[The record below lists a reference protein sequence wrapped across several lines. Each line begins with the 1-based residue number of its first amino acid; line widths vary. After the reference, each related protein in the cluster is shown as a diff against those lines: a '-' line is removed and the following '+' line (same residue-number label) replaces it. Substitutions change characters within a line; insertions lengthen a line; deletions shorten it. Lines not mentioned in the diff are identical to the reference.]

1 MRGNTGRAGRTFT
14 VRHAGRKGPRRMGVC
29 ATCAV
34 VALLAGCAT
43 RAVAPALPAALPY
56 PEFVYPAL
64 PAAYSNVEASAQM
77 DRGWRYL
84 QNNDFGNAEREFA
97 AAVQRTPGLY
107 PAQAG
112 TAYVALAR
120 GNHEQALSS
129 FDAALAAAPAY
140 VPALVG
146 RGQTLLA
153 LKRETDALAAFE
165 AALTADPSLADVR
178 RRADVLRFRNL
189 QDVIEAARTAAAA
202 GRLPEARDAYQ
213 RAIQASPESAFLHRE
228 LGLLERKQGAQDA
241 ALDRFR
247 RAIELDSADAVSLV
261 QMGELFEE
269 RRDFESAEAAYR
281 KAADIE
287 PSADLTA
294 RMAAIAERAREARLP
309 PEFQLIADVSAIT
322 RGELAAL
329 VGVRLEDVVRAA
341 PTREVVMT
349 DAQGHWAAPWIT
361 QVATASVMDPYPNHT
376 FQPGERITRG
386 DLAALVSVVIRLL
399 AADRRP
405 DLRTLQ
411 MAQRP
416 QIADMAPGH
425 LSYPA
430 VSDAVASGVMPLVDG
445 RFEAA
450 RAVSGVE
457 AAETIARLR
466 ALAGPAR

>member
-1 MRGNTGRAGRTFT
+1 MRCDTGRAGRTFT
-14 VRHAGRKGPRRMGVC
+14 VRHAGRKGPRRMRVC
-29 ATCAV
+29 VTCAF

-43 RAVAPALPAALPY
+43 RTVAPALPAALPF
-56 PEFVYPAL
+56 PEFMYPAL
-64 PAAYSNVEASAQM
+64 PAAYSNVDAAAQI

-84 QNNDFGNAEREFA
+84 QNSDFGGAEREFA

-112 TAYVALAR
+112 SAYVALAR

-129 FDAALAAAPAY
+129 FNAALGAAPAY

-153 LKRETDALAAFE
+153 LERDTEALAAFE
-165 AALTADPSLADVR
+165 AALAADASLVDVR
-178 RRADVLRFRNL
+178 RRVDVLRFRNF
-189 QDVIEAARTAAAA
+189 QEVIEAARTAAAA
-202 GRLPEARDAYQ
+202 GRLAEARDAYQ

-228 LGLLERKQGAQDA
+228 LGLLDRKQGNLDA

-247 RAIELDSADAVSLV
+247 RAVELDGADAVSLV
-261 QMGELFEE
+261 QIGELLEE
-269 RRDFESAEAAYR
+269 RRDFEGAAAAYR
-281 KAADIE
+281 QAADLE

-294 RMAAIAERAREARLP
+294 RMAAIAERVREARLP
-309 PEFQLIADVSAIT
+309 PEFQLIAEVSEMT

-329 VGVRLEDVVRAA
+329 IGVRLEDVIRAA

-349 DAQGHWAAPWIT
+349 DAQGHWAAPWIA
-361 QVATASVMDPYPNHT
+361 QVARASVMDPYPNHA

-386 DLAALVSVVIRLL
+386 DLAAAVNGIVTLL
-399 AADRRP
+399 AADRP
-405 DLRTLQ
+405 DLRARLVD
-411 MAQRP
+411 RP
-416 QIADMAPGH
+416 EIADMAPGH

-430 VSDAVASGVMPLVDG
+430 VAAAVASGVMPLGADG
-445 RFEAA
+445 RFEVA
-450 RAVSGVE
+450 RPVSGAD
-457 AAETIARLR
+457 AAEVLARLR

>member
-1 MRGNTGRAGRTFT
+1 MRCNAERAG
-14 VRHAGRKGPRRMGVC
+14 RRMGVC
-29 ATCAV
+29 ATCAF

-43 RAVAPALPAALPY
+43 RTVAPALPAALPY

-64 PAAYSNVEASAQM
+64 PAAYSNVEATAQI

-84 QNNDFGNAEREFA
+84 QNNDFGNADREFA

-120 GNHEQALSS
+120 GNHEQALRS
-129 FDAALAAAPAY
+129 FDAALVAAPAY

-153 LKRETDALAAFE
+153 LKREPDALAAFE
-165 AALTADPSLADVR
+165 AALAADPSLADVR

-189 QDVIEAARTAAAA
+189 QEVIEAARTAAAA

-228 LGLLERKQGAQDA
+228 LALLERKQGNQDA

-247 RAIELDSADAVSLV
+247 RAIELDSADAVSFV

-269 RRDFESAEAAYR
+269 RRDFEGAEAAYR
-281 KAADIE
+281 KAAEIE

-309 PEFQLIADVSAIT
+309 PEFQLIAEVSEIT

-329 VGVRLEDVVRAA
+329 IGVRLEDIVRAA

-349 DAQGHWAAPWIT
+349 DAQAHWAAPWIS

-376 FQPGERITRG
+376 FQPGDRITRG
-386 DLAALVSVVIRLL
+386 DLAAVVSAVIRLL

-405 DLRTLQ
+405 DLRILQ
-411 MAQRP
+411 MAGGP

-430 VSDAVASGVMPLVDG
+430 VSAAVASGVMPLVDG
-445 RFEAA
+445 RFEVA
-450 RAVSGVE
+450 RSVSGAE
-457 AAETIARLR
+457 AAEIIARLR
-466 ALAGPAR
+466 ALAGPPR